1 MLRGG
6 TPPAAGPA
14 QVRALAEAAG
24 GAPQLLPHYARVAA
38 TLAQVFPDV
47 APPLVRALEDEFAS
61 LQVRRFF
68 IFIFVLP
75 AWQRAVAA
83 GWANCAGL

>member
-1 MLRGG
+1 VLRGG
-6 TPPAAGPA
+6 TSLAAGPA

-61 LQVRRFF
+61 LQVHLSSL
-68 IFIFVLP
+68 VPLVP
-75 AWQRAVAA
+75 APRQAAAA
-83 GWANCAGL
+83 GWAACAGE